1 MDATLVIIGLDFHT
15 SPVAVRERFWIP
27 EDEKIDA
34 LHALSLSEGIEE
46 AIILATCGRT
56 EFILWASDPTEGAN
70 SVLRFL
76 TRKFDLKLSDWS
88 NFYRLVDNTA
98 LLHLFRVTIGL
109 SAMAPGDPDIATD
122 VQKAWDTARRADT
135 SGRFLDAIVHKAL
148 ELSSTVA
155 ATQRLRSP
163 GSVPYG
169 CVQLSSEIFGS
180 LNERSVLVLG
190 TGKVAEMAAK
200 YLRKAG
206 IEKFTV
212 LGRGREKAEQ
222 FAATLGGRAIA
233 ASQLR
238 QELATADIVVAATS
252 SPSYLVG
259 VSDVLSAMKDRK
271 TLPLVFIDLGVPR
284 NIDPDVREVTGTFLY
299 DLDDL
304 EQVLQRNS
312 TEQRAAVAELE
323 KLLAAEVQGFC
334 SRLLAE
340 QDMPTIVALR
350 RRLEE
355 ICGQELRSLED
366 QFGPFTEDQQHAL
379 HSLASHI
386 TQRIAGSMARK
397 LQELPE
403 EAEQQQLTEAVQ
415 RLFHLQTTRRVSS
428 AQRN

>member
-27 EDEKIDA
+27 EDEQIDA
-34 LHALSLSEGIEE
+34 LHALSRSEGIEE
-46 AIILATCGRT
+46 AMILVTCGRT

-98 LLHLFRVTIGL
+98 LLHLFRVTMGL

-135 SGRFLDAIVHKAL
+135 SGRFLDAIVQKAL
-148 ELSSTVA
+148 ELSSRIA
-155 ATQRLRSP
+155 ATQQLRSS

-190 TGKVAEMAAK
+190 AGKVAEMSAQ

-206 IEKFTV
+206 IEKFTI
-212 LGRGREKAEQ
+212 LGRGPKKAEQ

-252 SPSYLVG
+252 SPSYLVSA
-259 VSDVLSAMKDRK
+259 SDVAPAMKNRK
-271 TLPLVFIDLGVPR
+271 TLPLVFIDLAVPR

-304 EQVLQRNS
+304 EQILQRNS

-323 KLLAAEVQGFC
+323 KLLAGEVQGFC
-334 SRLLAE
+334 SRLLAD

-386 TQRIAGSMARK
+386 TQRIAGGVARK
-397 LQELPE
+397 LQESPE
-403 EAEQQQLTEAVQ
+403 QAEQEQLTEAMQ
-415 RLFHLQTTRRVSS
+415 RLFHLQTPRRASL

>member
-27 EDEKIDA
+27 EDEKLDA
-34 LHALSLSEGIEE
+34 LHALSRAEGIEE
-46 AIILATCGRT
+46 AMILTTCGRT

-98 LLHLFRVTIGL
+98 LLHLFRVTVGL

-122 VQKAWDTARRADT
+122 VQKAWDVARRADT
-135 SGRFLDAIVHKAL
+135 TGRFLDAIVHKAL
-148 ELSSTVA
+148 ELS
-155 ATQRLRSP
+155 ATIAVTQPLRTP
-163 GSVPYG
+163 GPVPYG
-169 CVQLSSEIFGS
+169 CVQLSLEVFDS

-190 TGKVAEMAAK
+190 AGKVAETAAK

-212 LGRGREKAEQ
+212 LGHGHEKAEQ
-222 FAATLGGRAIA
+222 FAATLGGRTIA
-233 ASQLR
+233 ASRLR

-259 VSDVLSAMKDRK
+259 ASDVIPAMKDRK
-271 TLPLVFIDLGVPR
+271 TLPLVFIDLAVPR
-284 NIDPDVREVTGTFLY
+284 NIDPNVREVTGTFLY

-304 EQVLQRNS
+304 EQVLQRES

-323 KLLAAEVQGFC
+323 KLLAGEVQGFC
-334 SRLLAE
+334 SRLLTE
-340 QDMPTIVALR
+340 QDLPTIVALR

-386 TQRIAGSMARK
+386 TQRIAGGMARK

-403 EAEQQQLTEAVQ
+403 QAEQEQLTEAMQ
-415 RLFHLQTTRRVSS
+415 RLFHLQTPRRTSS
-428 AQRN
+428 AQSN